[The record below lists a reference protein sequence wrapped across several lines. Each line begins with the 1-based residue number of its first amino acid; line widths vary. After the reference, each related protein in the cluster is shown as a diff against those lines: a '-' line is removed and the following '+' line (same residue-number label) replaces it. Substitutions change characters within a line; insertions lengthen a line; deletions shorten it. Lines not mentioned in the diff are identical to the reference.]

1 MENIESYVRNLVFK
15 APQVLAVDRDED
27 NLVLVYQT
35 LEIFGYTC
43 VVTQDRQMALNVAT
57 LYQPD
62 LILLEISAT
71 HHEDLKV
78 LRSFKDSP
86 QIANIPIIGLTTFT
100 NVAECDR
107 LLEHGCENYLCKPY
121 LIEELGTMVTQYI
134 PFNSISPNWMA
145 SLNNSSECTA

>member
-1 MENIESYVRNLVFK
+1 MERIEGYRKKSILK
-15 APQVLAVDRDED
+15 APQVLAIDRDED

-71 HHEDLKV
+71 HHEDLEV
-78 LRSFKDSP
+78 LRSFKDNP

-107 LLEHGCENYLCKPY
+107 LLNLGCENYLCKPY

-134 PFNSISPNWMA
+134 PFNSIPSNLMA
-145 SLNNSSECTA
+145 SLSNSSECTA